1 MYTDYNVRHIFQSIP
16 SHKAKTVITKQLIQ
30 YFPQSLF
37 FDLQSAAL
45 FPKGHDNNERTL
57 KGSEGAVISI

>member
-16 SHKAKTVITKQLIQ
+16 SHKAKMVIIKQLIQ
-30 YFPQSLF
+30 YLPQSLF
-37 FDLQSAAL
+37 FYLQSAL
-45 FPKGHDNNERTL
+45 FPKGPGNNERTL